1 MRWRRSD
8 IDFNRCNN
16 RQATRMACPDLE
28 TGQETSAFEALE
40 STRKWKI
47 DSGDLLL
54 FDTHDVLARFSR
66 EKSDAGTTWLKK
78 GE

>member
-1 MRWRRSD
+1 MRWRRSG

-28 TGQETSAFEALE
+28 TGLETSAFEALE
-40 STRKWKI
+40 STRKWKM

-54 FDTHDVLARFSR
+54 FDTTTFFPDV
-66 EKSDAGTTWLKK
+66 AGRTTMPGPL
-78 GE
+78 G